1 MVFVYDKI
9 LTNDV
14 NGKRQYVCSNL
25 HNYDIHPWHTGD
37 YYRLNE
43 IEERFNI
50 KFPYQRTDDESPEL
64 HEFCERFRSQSF
76 EVFLDHRW
84 GSHTVLTLSEVENKD
99 INYIYP
105 LLIYSNEI
113 FLKYDTIDLPNQ
125 VVNDAQKGKCKIC
138 FMQPTEG
145 FFGMQYDNYV
155 WLDNLSLKYN
165 LSKES
170 LYIITTNFRAN
181 EMRDN
186 LVESGHVRKDSYS
199 ILEYSYFATNI
210 WFWPPGY
217 VTDPDFSI
225 QSRKLLSDQLP
236 KILNEKDRKKFLN
249 FNRIPK
255 LHRVLLYGMF
265 NSVEELKDS
274 AITTLGASENGAKD
288 AFHAFVSNDVNSDF
302 TYKNDLLRFY
312 STYDSSQHAWYDEPD
327 MENNKAS
334 SLNLE
339 AHSKTFINIISE
351 SLIHPTTIFFSEKTF
366 KPILVCQ
373 PFILVGNP
381 HSLRSLRE
389 QGYKTFSRWW
399 DESYDEEEDFYK
411 RFEKIS
417 KLIIEISQWDDE
429 KCYSITQEMLPTLM
443 HNFNVLLEGRSVKEL
458 MEKLS
463 DFGPN
468 TKTYLI

>member
-1 MVFVYDKI
+1 MVFAYNKI
-9 LTNDV
+9 LTYDV
-14 NGKRQYVCSNL
+14 NGNRQYVCSNL

-37 YYRLNE
+37 YYRLEE
-43 IEERFNI
+43 IENRFNI
-50 KFPYQRTDDESPEL
+50 KFPYKRTNDESSEL
-64 HEFCERFRSQSF
+64 NEFCERFRSQSF

-84 GSHTVLTLSEVENKD
+84 GEHTIYTLEEIAKKD
-99 INYIYP
+99 VNYIYP

-113 FLKYDTIDLPNQ
+113 FLKYDTIDLPDQ
-125 VVNDAQKGKCKIC
+125 VINDAKNGKCKIC
-138 FMQPTEG
+138 FIQPTEG

-155 WLDNLSLKYN
+155 WLDNLSYKYG
-165 LSKES
+165 LSDKS

-186 LVESGHVRKDSYS
+186 LAQGGNIRHNSYT

-217 VTDPDFSI
+217 VTDPEFEI
-225 QSRKLLSDQLP
+225 QSRKLLSDQLS
-236 KILNEKDRKKFLN
+236 KILVEKDRKKFLN

-255 LHRVLLYGMF
+255 LHRILLFGMF
-265 NSVEELKDS
+265 NSVKELRDN
-274 AITTLGASENGAKD
+274 AITTLGASDNGASD
-288 AFHAFVSNDVNSDF
+288 AFHAFVWNDVYPEF
-302 TYKNDLLRFY
+302 TYRKELLDFY
-312 STYDSSQHAWYDEPD
+312 SNYDSSKHTWYDEPD

-339 AHSKTFINIISE
+339 AHSKTFVNVISE

-373 PFILVGNP
+373 PFIIVGNP

-389 QGYKTFSRWW
+389 QGYQTFSKWW
-399 DESYDEEEDFYK
+399 DESYDQEEDFYR

-417 KLIIEISQWDDE
+417 KLLIEISQWSNE
-429 KCYSITQEMLPTLM
+429 KCYSVTQEMLPTLI
-443 HNFNVLLEGRSVKEL
+443 HNFNVLLEGRSIKETL
-458 MEKLS
+458 KKLEH
-463 DFGPN
+463 FE
-468 TKTYLI
+468 TKVPMSLI